1 LPWYVRICFGVVA
14 DDMFLSFTQAV
25 SGIAADARQLVKRA
39 AEECSGYKQNFSE
52 AIPPKALAERLAGYL
67 HAYTCYWYLR
77 PFGASILVA
86 GYNVETNQHEL
97 WMAEPSGD
105 VAQYRGAAAGKGTRS
120 AKTEIEKGRFMD
132 KTCRE
137 ALPEIARVLH
147 TVHDTSRD
155 KPFAL
160 EMYWLCKES
169 SWLAAA
175 VPGELLSE
183 AEEAGGAAAASKPA
197 GAASAVEQDEDGDI
211 AI

>member
-1 LPWYVRICFGVVA
+1 
-14 DDMFLSFTQAV
+14 MQAV
-25 SGIAADARQLVKRA
+25 AGIAADARQLVKRA

-52 AIPPKALAERLAGYL
+52 PIPPKALAERLAGYL

-86 GYNVETNQHEL
+86 GFNQETKAHEL

-160 EMYWLCKES
+160 EMYWLCQETDWAASAVPAELLADAAEAGK
-169 SWLAAA
+169 AAA
-175 VPGELLSE
+175 TSGS
-183 AEEAGGAAAASKPA
+183 SA
-197 GAASAVEQDEDGDI
+197 GAASQEQDEDGDV

>member
-1 LPWYVRICFGVVA
+1 
-14 DDMFLSFTQAV
+14 MQAV
-25 SGIAADARQLVKRA
+25 AGIAADARQLVKRA
-39 AEECSGYKQNFSE
+39 AEECSGYKHTFSE
-52 AIPPKALAERLAGYL
+52 PIPPKALAERLAGYL

-77 PFGASILVA
+77 PFGASVLVA
-86 GYNVETNQHEL
+86 GYNQESQQHEL

-175 VPGELLSE
+175 VPAELVKE
-183 AEEAGGAAAASKPA
+183 AEEHGGAAAAS
-197 GAASAVEQDEDGDI
+197 GADAQAPVEQDEDGDV

>member
-1 LPWYVRICFGVVA
+1 MVGVA
-14 DDMFLSFTQAV
+14 CLSTQAV
-25 SGIAADARQLVKRA
+25 AGIAADARQLVKRA

-52 AIPPKALAERLAGYL
+52 PIPPKALAERLAGYL

-77 PFGASILVA
+77 PFGASVLIA
-86 GYNVETNQHEL
+86 GYNQESKQHEL

-160 EMYWLCKES
+160 EMYWLSKES

-175 VPGELLSE
+175 VPADLVAE
-183 AEEAGGAAAASKPA
+183 AEAEGGAAATSSSD
-197 GAASAVEQDEDGDI
+197 AAAPVEQDEDGDV